1 MNSQNRVSVVFSDE
15 DVKEI
20 LKALDVLNQKLL
32 PRLIKVD
39 ANERRI
45 LPKMGD
51 KTVAFVTKANEFAIN
66 NPSLVP
72 QFIDVNET
80 EKDINLVRLLR
91 TIAGPID
98 TISDMLNDTMLVAG
112 SEAYCS
118 TLAFYS
124 SVKFA
129 SRMNQPGAEVIANEL
144 KRQFP
149 RSINSK
155 EPENIAS

>member
-1 MNSQNRVSVVFSDE
+1 MNSENRVSIVFSDD
-15 DVKEI
+15 DVKDIQMAVDI
-20 LKALDVLNQKLL
+20 LNKKLL
-32 PRLIKVD
+32 PRLIKID
-39 ANERRI
+39 ANERRM

-80 EKDINLVRLLR
+80 EKDINLVKVLR

-129 SRMNQPGAEVIANEL
+129 SRMNQPGAEIIANEL

-149 RSINSK
+149 KPANSK
-155 EPENIAS
+155 EPDNIAS